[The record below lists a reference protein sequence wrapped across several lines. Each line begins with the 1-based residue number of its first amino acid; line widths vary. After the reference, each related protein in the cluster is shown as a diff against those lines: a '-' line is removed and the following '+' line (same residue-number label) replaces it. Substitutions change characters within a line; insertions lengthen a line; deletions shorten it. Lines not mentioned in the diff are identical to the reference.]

1 MHNYMYGK
9 CRHKNELK
17 NTCFPAWEGKSLL
30 VLGVHELFVFF
41 FKSNK
46 RKNSL
51 VNLDVFSLCVLWHLR
66 SKLTVI

>member
-1 MHNYMYGK
+1 MYGK

-51 VNLDVFSLCVLWHLR
+51 SE
-66 SKLTVI
+66 S